1 MTTTMPATADGW
13 DALLSDGGVV
23 RIRPATAA
31 DEDRLLALHEA
42 ASDRSIYLRYFS
54 LNRRAGDRYVDKV
67 LHGGEDEIV
76 LVAEQQGVVVG
87 MAGCTRLGR
96 TADGEVAMLVADSHQ
111 RRGVGTL
118 LLEHLAAV
126 ARQAG
131 VRSFVADTLADNGLM
146 QQVFTDAGFRVERH
160 SDFDVTRVRM
170 SLTPTPQAQ
179 DAVDLRERRA
189 DVASLRRVLAP
200 GSIVVVGASDRP
212 GSVGGAVLRNII
224 AGHYRGTLRAVNPN
238 RRSVQGLRAYPS
250 VLSLPEPVDLAI
262 VAVPGPAVEQ
272 VIRDCGARGIPAA
285 VILSAGFGETDTETG
300 TAGADRERHLLR
312 TARAAGVRL
321 VGPNCLGVAVRTADT
336 QLNATFGAASPPP
349 GSVGIASQSGAL
361 GIGLLAEAAH
371 RHIGVSGFV
380 SLGNKLDVSGND
392 LLLYWEDDPTTKV
405 IALYLESFGNPE
417 KFLRHARRIARSKP
431 IVALKAGRT
440 DAGARGGASHTAAAA
455 TPDVVVT
462 TLLRQAGVI
471 QVRSTEELLDVV
483 QLLSGQ
489 PVPAGNRLGIIGNA
503 GGPGI
508 LAADASADAGLD
520 VPELS
525 PATQDALRAA
535 APGLAS
541 ARNPIDLGA
550 AADAGAYEKT
560 IRSLLASGE
569 VDALVVIHAA
579 TSVSDPPSVAAAI
592 RQAARV
598 DGGDTT
604 VAAVLIGTDADGALT
619 DPTDLVHPLP
629 PYAFPEAAVRAI
641 GHAAAYGAWRRRP
654 AGSVTRPSGMDT
666 AAART
671 IAVRTLAGHPDGW
684 WLDPQDVADLLAGI
698 GVPYCRTEHAGSAG
712 EAVDAAGRLGLPV
725 VLKTAATLAHKT
737 ELGGVR
743 TDLADA
749 GAVRAAYEAITTA
762 IPGAGVLVQ
771 AMARPGIELLVG
783 VSRTEPYPPVLL
795 VGLGGTATALLGDT
809 ATRLAPVTDVDA
821 HDMIRQ
827 LRSAPLLLGYRG
839 AAPADVAA
847 LEDLLQ
853 RISTLADEIP
863 EIAELDLNPVIVG
876 ADAVVTVDAKI
887 RVAPVGS
894 DHDLRHDP
902 LLRRLR

>member
-1 MTTTMPATADGW
+1 MTTTMPVTTDGW

-31 DEDRLLALHEA
+31 DEDRLRALHEA

-54 LNRRAGDRYVDKV
+54 LNRRMGDWYVGKV
-67 LHGGEDEIV
+67 LHGGEEEIV
-76 LVAEQQGVVVG
+76 LVAEQHGTVVG
-87 MAGCTRLGR
+87 MAGCTRIGG

-131 VRSFVADTLADNGLM
+131 LRSFVADTLADNGLM
-146 QQVFTDAGFRVERH
+146 QQVFTDAGFRLERRH
-160 SDFDVTRVRM
+160 DQDVTHVRM
-170 SLTPTPQAQ
+170 SLAPTPQAQ
-179 DAVDLRERRA
+179 HAVDLRERSA
-189 DVASLRRVLAP
+189 DVASLRHVLAP
-200 GSIVVVGASDRP
+200 KSVVVVGASDRP

-224 AGHYRGTLRAVNPN
+224 AGHYPGILRAVNPN
-238 RRSVQGLRAYPS
+238 RRWVQRLRAYPS

-262 VAVPGPAVEQ
+262 IAVPGPAVAQ
-272 VIRDCGARGIPAA
+272 VIRDSGERGIPAA
-285 VILSAGFGETDTETG
+285 VILSAGFGETDTD
-300 TAGADRERHLLR
+300 GADRERQLLR

-321 VGPNCLGVAVRTADT
+321 VGPNCLGVAVRTADMR
-336 QLNATFGAASPPP
+336 LNATFGAASPPA
-349 GSVGIASQSGAL
+349 GAVGIASQSGAL
-361 GIGLLAEAAH
+361 GIGLLAEATH

-392 LLLYWEDDPTTKV
+392 LLLYWENDPATKV
-405 IALYLESFGNPE
+405 ITLYLESFGNPE
-417 KFLRHARRIARSKP
+417 KFLRHAGRISRSKP

-440 DAGARGGASHTAAAA
+440 DAGARAGASHTAAAA
-455 TPDVVVT
+455 TPDVVAT

-508 LAADASADAGLD
+508 LAADATADAGLD

-550 AADAGAYEKT
+550 AADADAYEKT
-560 IRSLLASGE
+560 IRALLASGE
-569 VDALVVIHAA
+569 VDAAVVIHAA
-579 TSVSDPPSVAAAI
+579 TSVSDPPSVASAI
-592 RQAARV
+592 RRTART
-598 DGGDTT
+598 GGAHST
-604 VAAVLIGTDADGALT
+604 VAAVLIGTDAGGALT
-619 DPTDLVHPLP
+619 DPTDMVDPLP

-654 AGSVTRPSGMDT
+654 AGSASRPSDMDT
-666 AAART
+666 AAARD
-671 IAVRTLAGHPDGW
+671 IAVRALAARPDSW
-684 WLDPQDVADLLAGI
+684 WLDPQDTADLLAGI
-698 GVPYCRTEHAGSAG
+698 GVPYCRTEHAGTAD
-712 EAVDAAGRLGLPV
+712 EAVDAAERLGLPV

-743 TDLADA
+743 ADLADPA
-749 GAVRAAYEAITTA
+749 AVRAAYDAITTA
-762 IPGAGVLVQ
+762 IPGAGVIVQ
-771 AMARPGIELLVG
+771 PMARRGIELLVG

-809 ATRLAPVTDVDA
+809 ATRLAPVTDADT
-821 HDMIRQ
+821 HDMIRE

-847 LEDLLQ
+847 VEDLLQ
-853 RISTLADEIP
+853 RISTLADEVP
-863 EIAELDLNPVIVG
+863 EIAELDLNPVIVS
-876 ADAVVTVDAKI
+876 ADGLVTVDAKI
-887 RVAPVGS
+887 RVAPVRA

>member
-1 MTTTMPATADGW
+1 MTTTPPVTAAGW

-23 RIRPATAA
+23 RIRPATEA
-31 DEDRLLALHEA
+31 DEDRLRALHQS

-54 LNRRAGDRYVDKV
+54 LNRRAGDQYVAKV
-67 LHGGEDEIV
+67 LHGGASEIV
-76 LVAEQQGVVVG
+76 LVAEEHGTVAG
-87 MAGCTRLGR
+87 MAGCTRLER
-96 TADGEVAMLVADSHQ
+96 TADAEVALLVADSHQ

-118 LLEHLAAV
+118 LLEHLAAA

-131 VRSFVADTLADNGLM
+131 IRSFVADTLADNALM
-146 QQVFTDAGFRVERH
+146 QRVFTDAGFQVERR
-160 SDFDVTRVRM
+160 SDLDVTHVRM
-170 SLTPTPQAQ
+170 SLAPTPQAQ
-179 DAVDLRERRA
+179 RAVDLRERAA
-189 DVASLRRVLAP
+189 DAASLRHVLAP
-200 GSIVVVGASDRP
+200 RSVAVVGASDRP

-224 AGHYRGTLRAVNPN
+224 DGHYPGIVRAVNPH
-238 RRSVQGLRAYPS
+238 RRWVQRLRTFPS
-250 VLSLPEPVDLAI
+250 LLALPEPVDLAI

-272 VIRDCGARGIPAA
+272 VIRDCGERGIPAA
-285 VILSAGFGETDTETG
+285 VILSSGFGETDTD
-300 TAGADRERHLLR
+300 GAERERRLLH
-312 TARAAGVRL
+312 TARSAGVRL
-321 VGPNCLGVAVRTADT
+321 VGPNCLGVAVPTDDVR
-336 QLNATFGAASPPP
+336 LNATFGAATPAP
-349 GSVGIASQSGAL
+349 GAVGVASQSGAL

-380 SLGNKLDVSGND
+380 SLGNKLDISGND
-392 LLLYWEDDPTTKV
+392 LLLYWENDPHTKV
-405 IALYLESFGNPE
+405 VALYLESFGNPE
-417 KFLRHARRIARSKP
+417 KYLRHAGRISRSKP

-471 QVRSTEELLDVV
+471 QVRSTEELLDAV

-508 LAADASADAGLD
+508 LAADASADTGLD

-525 PATQDALRAA
+525 AATQDALRAA

-550 AADAGAYEKT
+550 AADADGYDRT
-560 IRSLLASGE
+560 IRVLLASGE
-569 VDALVVIHAA
+569 VDSAVVIHAA

-592 RQAARV
+592 RRAAGA
-598 DGGDTT
+598 DGDRIA
-604 VAAVLIGTDADGALT
+604 VAAVLIGTDARGALT
-619 DPTDLVHPLP
+619 DPTDTVRPLP
-629 PYAFPEAAVRAI
+629 PYSFPESAVRAI

-654 AGSVTRPSGMDT
+654 AGAERRPSDVDT
-666 AAART
+666 DAARAV
-671 IAVRTLAGHPDGW
+671 AVRALAGRPDGG
-684 WLDPQDVADLLAGI
+684 WLDARDIADLLAGI
-698 GVPYCRTEHAGSAG
+698 GVPHCRTEYAGTVD
-712 EAVDAAGRLGLPV
+712 EAVETAERLGLPV

-749 GAVRAAYEAITTA
+749 AAVRAGYAAITAA

-771 AMARPGIELLVG
+771 PMAPPGVELLVG

-809 ATRLAPVTDVDA
+809 ATRLAPVTDTDA
-821 HDMIRQ
+821 HDMVRE

-847 LEDLLQ
+847 VEDLLQ
-853 RISTLADEIP
+853 RIGTLADEVP

-876 ADAVVTVDAKI
+876 VDGLVAVDAKI
-887 RVAPVGS
+887 RVAPVGA
-894 DHDLRHDP
+894 DRDLRHDP

>member
-1 MTTTMPATADGW
+1 MTTTLPVTADGW

-54 LNRRAGDRYVDKV
+54 LNRHAGARYVDKV
-67 LHGGEDEIV
+67 LHGGKDEIV
-76 LVAEQQGVVVG
+76 LVAEENGTVVG
-87 MAGCTRLGR
+87 MAGCTRLDR

-131 VRSFVADTLADNGLM
+131 IRSFVADTLADNGLM
-146 QQVFTDAGFRVERH
+146 QQVFTDAGFRVERR
-160 SDFDVTRVRM
+160 SDLDVTHVRM
-170 SLTPTPQAQ
+170 SLAPTPQAQ
-179 DAVDLRERRA
+179 DAVDLRERSA
-189 DVASLRRVLAP
+189 DAASLRHVLAP
-200 GSIVVVGASDRP
+200 KSIVVVGASDRP
-212 GSVGGAVLRNII
+212 GSVGGAVLRNVI
-224 AGHYRGTLRAVNPN
+224 AGGYRGILRAVNPH
-238 RRSVQGLRAYPS
+238 RRWVQRLRAYPS

-285 VILSAGFGETDTETG
+285 VVVSSGFGETD
-300 TAGADRERHLLR
+300 TAGADRERLLLR
-312 TARAAGVRL
+312 TARTAGVRL
-321 VGPNCLGVAVRTADT
+321 VGPNCLGVAAPVADVR
-336 QLNATFGAASPPP
+336 LNATFGAAAPPA
-349 GSVGIASQSGAL
+349 GVVGVASQSGAL

-392 LLLYWEDDPTTKV
+392 LLLYWEDDPATKV
-405 IALYLESFGNPE
+405 IALYLESFGNPA
-417 KFLRHARRIARSKP
+417 KFLRHARRIAHSKP

-462 TLLRQAGVI
+462 TLLQQAGVI

-508 LAADASADAGLD
+508 LAADASADTGLD

-550 AADAGAYEKT
+550 AADADGYEKT
-560 IRSLLASGE
+560 IQALLTSGE
-569 VDALVVIHAA
+569 VDAAVVIHAA
-579 TSVSDPPSVAAAI
+579 TSVSDPPSVASAI
-592 RQAARV
+592 RRAARAA
-598 DGGDTT
+598 GGGTT
-604 VAAVLIGTDADGALT
+604 VAAVLIGTDAGGALT
-619 DPTDLVHPLP
+619 DPTDMVHPLP

-641 GHAAAYGAWRRRP
+641 GHAAAYGTWRRHP
-654 AGSVTRPSGMDT
+654 AGTVRRPSGMDT
-666 AAART
+666 GTARA
-671 IAVRTLAGHPDGW
+671 IAVRALTEHPAGR

-698 GVPYCRTEHAGSAG
+698 GVPYCRTDYAGTADD
-712 EAVDAAGRLGLPV
+712 AVEVAERLGLPV

-743 TDLADA
+743 TDLPDPA
-749 GAVRAAYEAITTA
+749 AVRAAYHAITTA
-762 IPGAGVLVQ
+762 VPGAGVLVQ
-771 AMARPGIELLVG
+771 SMAPSGVELLVG

-809 ATRLAPVTDVDA
+809 ATRLAPVTDADA
-821 HDMIRQ
+821 HDMIHE
-827 LRSAPLLLGYRG
+827 LRAAPLLLGYRG

-847 LEDLLQ
+847 VEDLLQ
-853 RISTLADEIP
+853 RIGALADEVP

-876 ADAVVTVDAKI
+876 TDGLLTVDAKI
-887 RVAPVGS
+887 RVAPIDA
-894 DHDLRHDP
+894 DHNLQHDP

>member
-1 MTTTMPATADGW
+1 MTTTMPVTADGW
-13 DALLSDGGVV
+13 DALLTDGGVV
-23 RIRPATAA
+23 RIRPATDA

-54 LNRRAGDRYVDKV
+54 LNRRAGDRYVAKV
-67 LHGGEDEIV
+67 LHGGAREIV
-76 LVAEQQGVVVG
+76 LVAEEHGAVVG
-87 MAGCTRLGR
+87 MAGCTRLDG
-96 TADGEVAMLVADSHQ
+96 TADAEVAMLVADSHQ

-118 LLEHLAAV
+118 LLEHLAAA
-126 ARQAG
+126 ARHAG
-131 VRSFVADTLADNGLM
+131 IRSFVADTLADNGLV
-146 QQVFTDAGFRVERH
+146 QQVFTDAGFQVERRP
-160 SDFDVTRVRM
+160 DQDVTHVRM
-170 SLTPTPQAQ
+170 SLASTPAAQ
-179 DAVDLRERRA
+179 NAVDLRERSA

-200 GSIVVVGASDRP
+200 RSIVVVGASDRP
-212 GSVGGAVLRNII
+212 GSVGGAVLGNII
-224 AGHYRGTLRAVNPN
+224 AGHYRGILRAVNPN
-238 RRSVQGLRAYPS
+238 RRWVQGLRAHPS
-250 VLSLPEPVDLAI
+250 LLSLPEPVDLAI

-272 VIRDCGARGIPAA
+272 VIRDCGERGIPAA
-285 VILSAGFGETDTETG
+285 VVISAGFGETDTN
-300 TAGADRERHLLR
+300 GADRERQLLH
-312 TARAAGVRL
+312 TAREAGVRL
-321 VGPNCLGVAVRTADT
+321 VGPNCLGIAAPVAGVR
-336 QLNATFGAASPPP
+336 LNATFGATPPPP
-349 GSVGIASQSGAL
+349 GVVGLASQSGAL

-462 TLLRQAGVI
+462 TLLQQAGVI
-471 QVRSTEELLDVV
+471 QVRSTEELLDVL
-483 QLLSGQ
+483 QLMSGQ
-489 PVPAGNRLGIIGNA
+489 PVPTGNRLGIIGNA

-508 LAADASADAGLD
+508 LAADASADAGLE

-541 ARNPIDLGA
+541 AHNPIDLGA
-550 AADAGAYEKT
+550 AAGPDGYEKAMCA
-560 IRSLLASGE
+560 LLASGE
-569 VDALVVIHAA
+569 VDAAVVIHAA

-592 RQAARV
+592 RRAART
-598 DGGDTT
+598 GGAGTT

-619 DPTDLVHPLP
+619 DPTDMVHTLP

-641 GHAAAYGAWRRRP
+641 GHAAAYGAWLRRP
-654 AGSVTRPSGMDT
+654 AGTVRRPSDMDRG
-666 AAART
+666 AARAV
-671 IAVRTLAGHPDGW
+671 AVRALAEHPDGW
-684 WLDPQDVADLLAGI
+684 WLDPDDTADLLAGI
-698 GVPYCRTEHAGSAG
+698 GVPYCRTEHADTAD
-712 EAVDAAGRLGLPV
+712 EAVDTAQRLGLPV

-743 TDLADA
+743 ADLPDPV
-749 GAVRAAYEAITTA
+749 AVRAAYHAITEA

-771 AMARPGIELLVG
+771 PMARAGVELLVG

-795 VGLGGTATALLGDT
+795 VGAGGTATALLGDT
-809 ATRLAPVTDVDA
+809 ATRLAPVTDADA
-821 HDMIRQ
+821 HDMLRE

-847 LEDLLQ
+847 VEDLLQ
-853 RISTLADEIP
+853 RISTLADEVP

-876 ADAVVTVDAKI
+876 ADGVLTVDAKI
-887 RVAPVGS
+887 RVAPVGA
-894 DHDLRHDP
+894 DHDLQHDP

>member
-1 MTTTMPATADGW
+1 M
-13 DALLSDGGVV
+13 
-23 RIRPATAA
+23 
-31 DEDRLLALHEA
+31 
-42 ASDRSIYLRYFS
+42 
-54 LNRRAGDRYVDKV
+54 
-67 LHGGEDEIV
+67 
-76 LVAEQQGVVVG
+76 
-87 MAGCTRLGR
+87 
-96 TADGEVAMLVADSHQ
+96 
-111 RRGVGTL
+111 
-118 LLEHLAAV
+118 
-126 ARQAG
+126 
-131 VRSFVADTLADNGLM
+131 RSFVADTLADNGLM
-146 QQVFTDAGFRVERH
+146 QRVFTDAGFQVERR
-160 SDFDVTRVRM
+160 SDLDVTHVRM
-170 SLTPTPQAQ
+170 SLAPTPEAQ
-179 DAVDLRERRA
+179 HAVDLRERSA
-189 DVASLRRVLAP
+189 DVASLRHVLAP
-200 GSIVVVGASDRP
+200 ESIVVVGASDRP

-224 AGHYRGTLRAVNPN
+224 AGHYPGILRAVNPN
-238 RRSVQGLRAYPS
+238 RRWVQRLRAYPS

-272 VIRDCGARGIPAA
+272 VIRDCGERGIPAA
-285 VILSAGFGETDTETG
+285 VILSAGFGETDTD
-300 TAGADRERHLLR
+300 GADLERRLLHA
-312 TARAAGVRL
+312 ARAAGVRL
-321 VGPNCLGVAVRTADT
+321 VGPNCLGVAVRTAAT
-336 QLNATFGAASPPP
+336 RLNATFGAASPPP
-349 GSVGIASQSGAL
+349 GTVGIASQSGAL

-380 SLGNKLDVSGND
+380 SLGNKLDISGND
-392 LLLYWEDDPTTKV
+392 LLLYWEDDPATTV

-508 LAADASADAGLD
+508 LAADASADTGLD

-525 PATQDALRAA
+525 AATQDALRAA

-550 AADAGAYEKT
+550 AAGADAYEKT
-560 IRSLLASGE
+560 IRALLASGE
-569 VDALVVIHAA
+569 VDAAVVIHAA

-592 RQAARV
+592 RRAARA
-598 DGGDTT
+598 DGGGTT
-604 VAAVLIGTDADGALT
+604 VAAVLIGTDAAGALT
-619 DPTDLVHPLP
+619 DPADMIQPLP

-641 GHAAAYGAWRRRP
+641 GHATAYGAWRLHP
-654 AGSVTRPSGMDT
+654 AGSMARPSDMDT
-666 AAART
+666 GAARA
-671 IAVRTLAGHPDGW
+671 IAV
-684 WLDPQDVADLLAGI
+684 Q
-698 GVPYCRTEHAGSAG
+698 
-712 EAVDAAGRLGLPV
+712 AVDTAERLGLPAAM
-725 VLKTAATLAHKT
+725 KTAATLAHKT

-743 TDLADA
+743 TDLADPA
-749 GAVRAAYEAITTA
+749 AVRAAYEAITAA
-762 IPGAGVLVQ
+762 IPGTGVLVQ
-771 AMARPGIELLVG
+771 PMARPGTELLVG

-809 ATRLAPVTDVDA
+809 ATRLAPVSDADA
-821 HDMIRQ
+821 HDMIRE

-839 AAPADVAA
+839 AAPADVVAI
-847 LEDLLQ
+847 EDLLR
-853 RISTLADEIP
+853 RIGTLADEVP

-876 ADAVVTVDAKI
+876 ADGLMTVDAKI
-887 RVAPVGS
+887 RVASIGT